1 MTRAELLFMAY
12 EVCCFSY
19 CAFLFY
25 MVGRNQHTT
34 YQTHRRQ
41 LTTRLR
47 LPDINGLF
55 YFFAVVLL
63 INVGRV
69 MQPLF
74 D

>member
-1 MTRAELLFMAY
+1 MTRADLLFLAF
-12 EVCCFSY
+12 EVFCFSY

-25 MVGRNQHTT
+25 MVGRNQHPT

-41 LTTRLR
+41 LTSRLR
-47 LPDINGLF
+47 LPDKDGLY

-63 INVGRV
+63 LNVVRV
-69 MQPLF
+69 MAPLF